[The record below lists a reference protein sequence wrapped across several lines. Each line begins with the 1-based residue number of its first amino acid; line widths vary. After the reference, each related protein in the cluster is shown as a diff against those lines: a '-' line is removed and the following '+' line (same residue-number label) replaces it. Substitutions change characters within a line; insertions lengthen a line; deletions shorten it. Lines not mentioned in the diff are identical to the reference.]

1 MNRPMTSKDSD
12 YENIEFELDKDA
24 KIELEEK
31 SDAKSGRN
39 LELVILSVNTNQ
51 ISASE
56 ASRNNMNEVLSNY
69 LQNVIS
75 TIQKPNEIKSN
86 LDYIIKLNDPD
97 VILSDEKALENLI
110 SLNILLNKKPEN
122 RASR

>member
-1 MNRPMTSKDSD
+1 
-12 YENIEFELDKDA
+12 
-24 KIELEEK
+24 
-31 SDAKSGRN
+31 
-39 LELVILSVNTNQ
+39 
-51 ISASE
+51 
-56 ASRNNMNEVLSNY
+56 MNEVLSNY